1 LPPKKWNLASR
12 SAAAEQLART
22 AAAVVEPLGTHS
34 TRIPVIQATD
44 TVTTRVA
51 TPTEAT
57 TGATAAEAERAVTTA
72 GVADHKAKAVRTRMK
87 AIVESLTRREIT
99 EIIRSLGYQAIPKAD
114 EDFGEMIFSSN
125 EGIRWNV
132 YLGHHGPF
140 FQEILITLFSWTT
153 LDPVR
158 FANTWNTNN
167 FVTASA
173 PSDSDEVIPESD
185 GTFLITFETRIN
197 FDGGIS
203 VGHIRSRI
211 SEWIQAVHEIAK
223 LEDFVF
229 LRPIAAN
236 KK

>member
-1 LPPKKWNLASR
+1 V
-12 SAAAEQLART
+12 AELLGVRT
-22 AAAVVEPLGTHS
+22 TH
-34 TRIPVIQATD
+34 IVVIQATD
-44 TVTTRVA
+44 TGITRAA

-57 TGATAAEAERAVTTA
+57 TGATAAEVEHVVTTA

-87 AIVESLTRREIT
+87 AIVESLTRREVT

-173 PSDSDEVIPESD
+173 PSDNDAIVAEPDE
-185 GTFLITFETRIN
+185 TFLITFETRIN

-203 VGHIRSRI
+203 VSHIRSRI
-211 SEWIQAVHEIAK
+211 SEWIHAVHEIAK

-229 LRPIAAN
+229 LRPISAN
-236 KK
+236 KR

>member
-1 LPPKKWNLASR
+1 
-12 SAAAEQLART
+12 
-22 AAAVVEPLGTHS
+22 
-34 TRIPVIQATD
+34 
-44 TVTTRVA
+44 
-51 TPTEAT
+51 
-57 TGATAAEAERAVTTA
+57 
-72 GVADHKAKAVRTRMK
+72 MK
-87 AIVESLTRREIT
+87 AIVESLTRREVT

-173 PSDSDEVIPESD
+173 PSDNDAIIPEPD

-203 VGHIRSRI
+203 VGHIYSRI

-229 LRPIAAN
+229 LRPISAN
-236 KK
+236 KR

>member
-1 LPPKKWNLASR
+1 MATEITQVV
-12 SAAAEQLART
+12 AHTART
-22 AAAVVEPLGTHS
+22 TGTMAA
-34 TRIPVIQATD
+34 
-44 TVTTRVA
+44 RVA
-51 TPTEAT
+51 PA
-57 TGATAAEAERAVTTA
+57 ATAAGEAS
-72 GVADHKAKAVRTRMK
+72 GHKAKSVRTPMK
-87 AIVESLTRREIT
+87 AIVESLTKREIT
-99 EIIRSLGYQAIPKAD
+99 EIIRGLGYQAIPKAD
-114 EDFGEMIFSSN
+114 EDSGAMIFSSN

-167 FVTASA
+167 FVTASS
-173 PSDSDEVIPESD
+173 PSDNDAVVPEPD

-203 VGHIRSRI
+203 VGHIQSRI

-223 LEDFVF
+223 LDDFVF
-229 LRPIAAN
+229 LRPITAN
-236 KK
+236 KQ